1 MKRNLRVIYGDAS
14 QPYVLRQTHIE
25 RARLL
30 IIAAPDGLGM
40 GHLHREARRL
50 NPNLDTVVRT
60 RSDDELAQ
68 FERDGAGLAVMGERE
83 LALRMTEYSL
93 LSLGLNDARV
103 RHILQALRS

>member
-1 MKRNLRVIYGDAS
+1 MPFVIVERDRRLVDDLVKRNLRVIYGDAS

-68 FERDGAGLAVMGERE
+68 FERDGAGP
-83 LALRMTEYSL
+83 
-93 LSLGLNDARV
+93 
-103 RHILQALRS
+103 RSWASANWRSA